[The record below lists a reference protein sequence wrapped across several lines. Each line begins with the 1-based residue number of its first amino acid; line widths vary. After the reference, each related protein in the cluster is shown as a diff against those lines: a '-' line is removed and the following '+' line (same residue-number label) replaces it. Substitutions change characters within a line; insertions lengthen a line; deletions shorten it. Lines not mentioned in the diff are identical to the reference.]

1 MAESA
6 ASCAKPGVVSMT
18 HAFTPGT
25 HGASGLLQIP
35 FKPIQLPLWYIHNTV
50 VFSKAKKKKENH
62 MIHFLQGMCL
72 SLGILLSRRRPPSS
86 PA

>member
-50 VFSKAKKKKENH
+50 VFSKAKKKKKK
-62 MIHFLQGMCL
+62 IT
-72 SLGILLSRRRPPSS
+72 
-86 PA
+86 